1 MEIRKLISKF
11 LTNIFEKN
19 YSEADKDIKAIVE
32 AKVTEKIK
40 KTSEEVKKKSS
51 GKKENPFQKSKSGK
65 KENPFKKDKS
75 DQKDK
80 PAKKGK
86 LSKEENKKRFME
98 MIAKKKGKNNSKK
111 GSK

>member
-40 KTSEEVKKKSS
+40 KTSKEVEEKSS
-51 GKKENPFQKSKSGK
+51 GKKENPFK
-65 KENPFKKDKS
+65 KGKS
-75 DQKDK
+75 DKKDK

>member
-40 KTSEEVKKKSS
+40 KTSKKVKKDSKGGKPDFLDIDGDGDKSES
-51 GKKENPFQKSKSGK
+51 MKNASKSAKG
-65 KENPFKKDKS
+65 
-75 DQKDK
+75 
-80 PAKKGK
+80 KKGK
-86 LSKEENKKRFME
+86 AKLSKAENKERFFS
-98 MIAKKKGKNNSKK
+98 KKKNPKK